1 MEEYGKETISRYC
14 RWQYLP
20 VFFAILSFISGI
32 VSLCAGTV
40 SFAESELMSSASVS
54 PENISQEIES
64 QKKEPD
70 SESQSAG
77 TLDPDGGFRFSS
89 ENVGREVS
97 GKCLASGRA
106 DPKVPAEK
114 SEAEFQSH
122 SRLLESFGVNLP
134 AEFHPWGNFEP
145 GAWTFSRTL
154 IEGRRGI
161 RGSSKTVVEM
171 NSVLHEKRTDLFSIM
186 TESHLLLSGKNIQ
199 QKPKTVSVDFLG
211 LSLSEKHT
219 AEELAPVSLEVE
231 GQSILCRVVKVSS
244 VGEDLRRE
252 TCFWINETTA
262 PYLFRKERTTWRG
275 KSARPCETLRQ
286 WVTLRSMQFSLL
298 GKVLNGYQ
306 YSVRAEYPTYI
317 STSEVV
323 ASFSI
328 PGRIV
333 TQVTHETDLRGRPL
347 QDISRELLDFG
358 KSAREHQR
366 DISRS
371 SARSERLIIMPELR
385 EGAPSHPIRKETENE
400 EKRAWASEP
409 GPSADPAANEEIAE
423 HAETAESGMPLH
435 ERRLL
440 VVEFSAEAETE
451 IEAVSGAVD
460 ENGNDAARQ
469 TVSEIFSGFLPEVSF
484 GHLNSLDLSGGRWNV
499 GEESATGGSAQ
510 EDTAGMNGSADSK
523 AGTADLFPT
532 WGPDGV
538 LLRKFRTRWEFGKEL
553 QAQEDPEALK
563 LLFPHLPFECWQEKD
578 PDVPGTDIRKI
589 RTLSPIYEKNLRDSG
604 RNRLKDREGNVP
616 GSSDSSRNG
625 NLREMREWKPLAE
638 IRKRVI
644 STQALRE
651 EARPE
656 PEPKVDL
663 QTKKEPGPLK
673 HHTFLPILQRI
684 LMD

>member
-40 SFAESELMSSASVS
+40 SFAESELMSSALVP
-54 PENISQEIES
+54 PENISQEIAA
-64 QKKEPD
+64 QKEEPV
-70 SESQSAG
+70 SESQSSG
-77 TLDPDGGFRFSS
+77 TLDPDGRSRFSS
-89 ENVGREVS
+89 ENVRREVS
-97 GKCLASGRA
+97 DRIQPSGMA
-106 DPKVPAEK
+106 DSKGAAE
-114 SEAEFQSH
+114 ENMAEFQSG
-122 SRLLESFGVNLP
+122 SGLLEPLGFALP
-134 AEFHPWGNFEP
+134 EEFHSWGNFEP

-186 TESHLLLSGKNIQ
+186 TESSLLLSGKNIQ

-219 AEELAPVSLEVE
+219 AEELDPVSLEVE

-252 TCFWINETTA
+252 TRFWINETKA

-275 KSARPCETLRQ
+275 KSARPCETVRQ
-286 WVTLRSMQFSLL
+286 WVTLRSVQFSLL

-317 STSEVV
+317 STSNVV

-347 QDISRELLDFG
+347 QEISREVLDFG

-366 DISRS
+366 DIPRS
-371 SARSERLIIMPELR
+371 SARSERLIIMPDLR
-385 EGAPSHPIRKETENE
+385 EDAASHRIRKETENE
-400 EKRAWASEP
+400 EKSAEALEA
-409 GPSADPAANEEIAE
+409 GPSADPAAANEEIAE
-423 HAETAESGMPLH
+423 HTETAESGMSLH

-440 VVEFSAEAETE
+440 VVEFSAEAE
-451 IEAVSGAVD
+451 IEAVSGAEDRDV
-460 ENGNDAARQ
+460 NDAARQ
-469 TVSEIFSGFLPEVSF
+469 STAEIFSGFLPDVSF
-484 GHLNSLDLSGGRWNV
+484 GHLNSLDLSGGRWNRGEGPAERIEQNVPV
-499 GEESATGGSAQ
+499 GMK
-510 EDTAGMNGSADSK
+510 DSADSGT
-523 AGTADLFPT
+523 GTADPFPT

-538 LLRKFRTRWEFGKEL
+538 LLQKFRTRWQFGKEL
-553 QAQEDPEALK
+553 QELEDPEKLK
-563 LLFPHLPFECWQEKD
+563 LLFPHLQFDCWQEKD
-578 PDVPGTDIRKI
+578 LDVPGADFRKV

-604 RNRLKDREGNVP
+604 RSRLKEREKSGP
-616 GSSDSSRNG
+616 ESSDSSRNG

-656 PEPKVDL
+656 PEPKVEF
-663 QTKKEPGPLK
+663 QTKKEPGTLK